1 MKSADLQS
9 LLLFPLSGGVDVLL
23 LEQRE
28 EERERE
34 REIFSETE
42 AA

>member
-1 MKSADLQS
+1 MKSAHLQS
-9 LLLFPLSGGVDVLL
+9 LLLFLLSGGVDVSL

-34 REIFSETE
+34 IFIEN
-42 AA
+42 